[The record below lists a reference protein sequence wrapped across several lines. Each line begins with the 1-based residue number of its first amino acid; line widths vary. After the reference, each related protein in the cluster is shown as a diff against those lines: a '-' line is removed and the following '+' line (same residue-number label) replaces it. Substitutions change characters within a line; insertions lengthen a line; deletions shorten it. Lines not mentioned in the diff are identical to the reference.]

1 MDGSGS
7 QPCAVAGRGIS
18 DVDRSGSYTTV
29 LNGEIRVLHVA
40 MNVHVLR
47 RIYAFYQRTLS
58 YVTKN
63 WKLEI

>member
-7 QPCAVAGRGIS
+7 QPCAVAGS
-18 DVDRSGSYTTV
+18 DVDPSGSYTTV

-47 RIYAFYQRTLS
+47 RIYTFYQRTLS
-58 YVTKN
+58 YITKN